1 MPDPDKFTPREQRFI
16 EALRRAALSDYPN
29 PDRVGCPDQKTL
41 QAVAQRQ
48 VPMMDP
54 VIDHVWQC
62 SPCAQEILRIRQSS
76 GRRHKWA
83 TSGTIAAV
91 VVVALG
97 FFFWQRTKPN
107 DVTNVANPPQS
118 APAPEPQRSAIA
130 TLDLRPYGV
139 TRGRGGEP
147 QSEPILQRERLSLAM
162 YLPVG
167 SEEGRYELRIM
178 NSDLQTVLTK
188 NVEAKLAQQVVTIAT
203 DLDLRSF
210 QPGRYSLALRP
221 SGGDWRTYPMAVE

>member
-1 MPDPDKFTPREQRFI
+1 MPDPDNFTPREQRFI
-16 EALRRAALSDYPN
+16 EALRKAALSNYPN

-41 QAVAQRQ
+41 QAVANRE

-54 VIDHVWQC
+54 VIDHVWEC
-62 SPCAQEILRIRQSS
+62 SPCAQEILRIRQS
-76 GRRHKWA
+76 GGKRHKWA
-83 TSGTIAAV
+83 MPAAIAAV
-91 VVVALG
+91 VVLALG
-97 FFFWQRTKPN
+97 FVLWQRTKPN
-107 DVTNVANPPQS
+107 DIAENPPTS
-118 APAPEPQRSAIA
+118 APTPVPPQTAIA

-147 QSEPILQRERLSLAM
+147 QIEPTLRRNRLSLAM

-167 SEEGRYELRIM
+167 SEEGRYDLRIM

-188 NVEAKLAQQVVTIAT
+188 YVEAKLAQQVVTIGT
-203 DLDLRSF
+203 DLDLRSL

-221 SGGDWRTYPMAVE
+221 SGGDWRTYPMTVE

>member
-1 MPDPDKFTPREQRFI
+1 MPDPDKFTPRELRFI
-16 EALRRAALSDYPN
+16 EALRQAALSNYPN

-41 QAVAQRQ
+41 EAAAKRQ

-54 VIDHVWQC
+54 VIDHIWQC
-62 SPCAQEILRIRQSS
+62 SPCAQEVLRIRQSS
-76 GRRHKWA
+76 GRRRKWA
-83 TSGTIAAV
+83 MSGAIAAV
-91 VVVALG
+91 VVMALG
-97 FFFWQRTKPN
+97 FLLWQRTTPT
-107 DVTNVANPPQS
+107 DVANGEKPQRS

-139 TRGRGGEP
+139 TRGRAGEP
-147 QSEPILQRERLSLAM
+147 QFEPTLRRDRLSLAM

-178 NSDLQTVLTK
+178 NSDLQTVLTQ